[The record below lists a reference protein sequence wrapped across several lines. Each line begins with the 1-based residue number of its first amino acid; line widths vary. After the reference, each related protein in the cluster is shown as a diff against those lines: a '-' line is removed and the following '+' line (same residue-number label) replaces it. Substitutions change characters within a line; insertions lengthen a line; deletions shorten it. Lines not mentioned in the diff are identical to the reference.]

1 MPTTASSLRS
11 LADERGSDRN
21 FIYLLM
27 LARKYGI
34 EPIALHNSLMKAKG
48 SKKSKCGS
56 LSIEL
61 RELRDNTFCFMFSR
75 NDRPVAQTPISE
87 YSLAKLR
94 QVPPE
99 LTRLLNDRDRR
110 STAAD
115 RSQLERRIVDL
126 HVGLRHVNLKARV
139 IDKSVVRAVESRDGL
154 PLVVCSATLSDGTG
168 QIRLPLWNSQIHSV
182 AKNDTVMIREA
193 TVGYF
198 RGELQLSIPRRTG
211 SISIVHPA
219 DD

>member
-1 MPTTASSLRS
+1 MPTAAGSLRS

-27 LARKYGI
+27 LARKYHI
-34 EPIALHNSLMKAKG
+34 EPVALHNALMKAK
-48 SKKSKCGS
+48 SNKNSKCGPI
-56 LSIEL
+56 SIERRKL
-61 RELRDNTFCFMFSR
+61 TDDTFCFMFSH
-75 NDRPVAQTPISE
+75 NDHAIAQTAISE

-99 LTRLLNDRDRR
+99 LVQLLNDRRSADDRR
-110 STAAD
+110 
-115 RSQLERRIVDL
+115 QVERCISDL
-126 HVGLRHVNLKARV
+126 HVGLKHVSLKAKV
-139 IDKSVVRAVESRDGL
+139 INKSVVRAVESRDGV

-168 QIRLPLWNSQIHSV
+168 EIRLPLWNSQIHSV

-193 TVGYF
+193 NVGYF

-219 DD
+219 D